1 MWDFLFLFDWI
12 SVSLSRAVVR
22 CLMLR
27 LLFTRKLHLNSEEPL
42 HKTLVGLQLK
52 RYCCKGSYLTN
63 SIAASLL
70 ISITFSR
77 NMGCPNSKDDTRT
90 NAPNNSSVEDEVS
103 STVTVD
109 SRLPLN
115 GRQVFKLRTSW
126 KCVKRKMEEAGVEM
140 FIR

>member
-1 MWDFLFLFDWI
+1 
-12 SVSLSRAVVR
+12 
-22 CLMLR
+22 
-27 LLFTRKLHLNSEEPL
+27 
-42 HKTLVGLQLK
+42 
-52 RYCCKGSYLTN
+52 
-63 SIAASLL
+63 
-70 ISITFSR
+70 
-77 NMGCPNSKDDTRT
+77 MGCPNSKDETRT
-90 NAPNNSSVEDEVS
+90 NAPNSSSVEDEVS